1 MAVEQRLD
9 RLEAIA
15 ETTLI
20 AVRALT
26 DQQQTLTN
34 QQQTLTNQQ
43 QTLTDQQ
50 QTLTN
55 QQQTLTNQQQL
66 LTNQQEA
73 LAAQL
78 HDEVTNVMAMVT
90 IMAQN
95 ADRHWEAFT
104 QIQVEIRGLQTENR
118 RILERLEAH
127 MRDDH

>member
-1 MAVEQRLD
+1 
-9 RLEAIA
+9 
-15 ETTLI
+15 
-20 AVRALT
+20 VRALT
-26 DQQQTLTN
+26 NQQQTLTD

-55 QQQTLTNQQQL
+55 QQQTLTDQQQT
-66 LTNQQEA
+66 LTSQQES
-73 LAAQL
+73 LATQL
-78 HDEVTNVMAMVT
+78 HDEVTNVMAMVN

-95 ADRHWEAFT
+95 ADRHWEAFM
-104 QIQVEIRGLQTENR
+104 QMQAEIRGLQTENR